1 MSRIL
6 DDPKKVKALIKSE
19 TRSTRAQGGNP
30 YYIPEGITLDE
41 HYDLAMEAGMDPQ
54 EYVRRNYHG
63 ISSSQPYPHQAHILH
78 PRRLVPRPAT
88 KSTSAPGSN
97 NLLQRTS
104 ETMGIS
110 DSAIPPSKRAFLHSQ
125 EEELS
130 FDNASSPPE
139 DQTRHPPHTTISSVS
154 AKIMPSPHLPLGELV
169 VKKPRREVQTDL
181 DRINTPVQTSVL
193 ETPRL
198 LLKDAE
204 RFRENEIRL
213 RYELDLTK
221 QLAADN
227 FREEAKR
234 GSRTFS

>member
-1 MSRIL
+1 MYTSVLRDFIHHGTYATTYSTYLISINAFQFTYAILKTSTDTSVMSRIL
-6 DDPKKVKALIKSE
+6 DDPKKVKALIKSFQTE
-19 TRSTRAQGGNP
+19 SRSTRAQGGNP

-63 ISSSQPYPHQAHILH
+63 TSSSQPYPHQAHVLP
-78 PRRLVPRPAT
+78 PRRLVPRPAII
-88 KSTSAPGSN
+88 STSGTGSN

-130 FDNASSPPE
+130 FDNASSPPD

-154 AKIMPSPHLPLGELV
+154 AKTMPSPHLPLGELMV
-169 VKKPRREVQTDL
+169 
-181 DRINTPVQTSVL
+181 
-193 ETPRL
+193 
-198 LLKDAE
+198 
-204 RFRENEIRL
+204 
-213 RYELDLTK
+213 
-221 QLAADN
+221 
-227 FREEAKR
+227 
-234 GSRTFS
+234 